1 MKPIKN
7 IEDTLSSR
15 MNQLLKEGYTLD
27 FNRLTDDDQENKFKE
42 DIQKSNFTINHV
54 YRFDGM
60 TNVDDESILYAIETK
75 SGLKGTL
82 VDAYGVDADTEL
94 TSLISKMAYDAS
106 N

>member
-1 MKPIKN
+1 
-7 IEDTLSSR
+7 
-15 MNQLLKEGYTLD
+15 
-27 FNRLTDDDQENKFKE
+27 
-42 DIQKSNFTINHV
+42 
-54 YRFDGM
+54 M